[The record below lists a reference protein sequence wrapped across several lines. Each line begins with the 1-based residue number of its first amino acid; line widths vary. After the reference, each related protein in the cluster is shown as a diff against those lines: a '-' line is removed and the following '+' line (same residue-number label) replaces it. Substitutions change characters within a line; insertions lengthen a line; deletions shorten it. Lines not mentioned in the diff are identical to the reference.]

1 MSTTYSFTGTESYS
15 VADVR
20 AVMQNTFEDIIGFA
34 IREMVTFEQAKQWIE
49 DLTYTLN
56 KRALRFFELQLWN
69 GTACY
74 KSYRYEVN
82 TFGVVSSGSQSGGID
97 YYSIP
102 TTTTIRLLADLN
114 PASPTYGEVF
124 NELHYQRNWG
134 NNGSAKQGNASYE
147 RSYVSGTLQLKRS
160 TIS

>member
-1 MSTTYSFTGTESYS
+1 MSTTFSFTGTETYS

-56 KRALRFFELQLWN
+56 KKALRSFELQLWN
-69 GTACY
+69 GSGRF

-82 TFGVVSSGSQSGGID
+82 TYGVVSSGSVSGGID

-102 TTTTIRLLADLN
+102 AATTIRLYADLN
-114 PASPTYGEVF
+114 SNSPTYSEVLK
-124 NELHYQRNWG
+124 ELLGNRKWG
-134 NNGSAKQGNASYE
+134 NNGSAMQGTANYD

-160 TIS
+160 VIN